1 MMVQIYSNL
10 NFQCFVSL
18 IYYHVKKDQVENSE
32 KEEAGALLDKVILW
46 NGIDLIGAKG
56 LCYVASCRCR

>member
-32 KEEAGALLDKVILW
+32 KEEAGALLDKVIL
-46 NGIDLIGAKG
+46 
-56 LCYVASCRCR
+56 